1 MEDQPTVVSS
11 ADGAN
16 VLKELES
23 TIEKYKN
30 SRVSQV
36 IFANENQIV
45 MHHFPR
51 ELARLNDIVTR
62 TITDVHGG
70 RERPYRGVLDQ
81 SRGHAKLE

>member
-1 MEDQPTVVSS
+1 M
-11 ADGAN
+11 
-16 VLKELES
+16 LEGCS
-23 TIEKYKN
+23 I
-30 SRVSQV
+30 SHLIQDSQV
-36 IFANENQIV
+36 VFANENQIV

-51 ELARLNDIVTR
+51 ELARLNYIVTR